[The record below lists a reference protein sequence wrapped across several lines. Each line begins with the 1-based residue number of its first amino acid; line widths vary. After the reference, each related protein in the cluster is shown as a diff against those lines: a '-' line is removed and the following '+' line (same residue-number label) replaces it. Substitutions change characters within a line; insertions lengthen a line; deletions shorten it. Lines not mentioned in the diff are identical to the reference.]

1 MTKYCMNFCR
11 QMKITQSIV
20 EGRGRRTPFP
30 CDDRVATENDKVCRL
45 SREKSHKVT
54 NRMPVVFFALKT
66 TAGKTYHKN
75 TDVLYKWRRSRLG
88 RLRACGR
95 LDKHTLFQS
104 KHIKNRSSESRRPI
118 FLMLQILT
126 AFNIYN

>member
-1 MTKYCMNFCR
+1 MNFCR
-11 QMKITQSIV
+11 HMKITQSVV

-30 CDDRVATENDKVCRL
+30 CDDRVATESDKVCRL
-45 SREKSHKVT
+45 SKEKSHKVT
-54 NRMPVVFFALKT
+54 NRMRVVFLALKN
-66 TAGKTYHKN
+66 TAGKTFHKN

-95 LDKHTLFQS
+95 LDKHTLLQS
-104 KHIKNRSSESRRPI
+104 KQIYKNRSPESRRPI

>member
-1 MTKYCMNFCR
+1 
-11 QMKITQSIV
+11 MKITQSVV

-45 SREKSHKVT
+45 SKEKSHKIT
-54 NRMPVVFFALKT
+54 NRMPVVFFAL
-66 TAGKTYHKN
+66 KN

-95 LDKHTLFQS
+95 
-104 KHIKNRSSESRRPI
+104 
-118 FLMLQILT
+118 
-126 AFNIYN
+126 